1 MILFFIIMLILG
13 VIIVITLYNF
23 FTAPVLK
30 PLTLNKTTY
39 PLISVLIPARN
50 EAYNIDKCLNYLLNQ
65 DYKNLE
71 LIVLDDNSEDNTKHI
86 VESFSKKHN
95 HIQLL
100 KGKELPEGW
109 LGKNW
114 ACNQLSQ
121 QAKGQYL
128 LFIDADVEIQPDAI
142 SAAIEEM
149 KRSETKMLS
158 VFSTQIIRSFGEWLV
173 VPLMNW
179 MLLAFLPLKLV
190 YASRKKSFVAANG
203 QFMFW
208 ERKTYFEIGGHEIV
222 KDKVV
227 EDMEFARICKSKN
240 IRIKTLL
247 GGNLIYCKMYSGLSE
262 AIRGFAKN
270 FYPGFNINS
279 FVFLVMITFFV
290 IIFLLPFILVFI
302 NNLYFIPIVMIVL
315 IRIIIS
321 INSRQN
327 AFLNVLLHPLQLVL
341 MYIVGI
347 KSIINAKTGKLD
359 WKGRHI

>member
-1 MILFFIIMLILG
+1 MILFFIITLCLG
-13 VIIVITLYNF
+13 VIMVIILYNF

-50 EAYNIDKCLNYLLNQ
+50 EAYNIDKCLNHLLNQ
-65 DYKNLE
+65 DYKNIE
-71 LIVLDDNSEDNTKHI
+71 LIVLDDNSEDNTKQI
-86 VESFSKKHN
+86 VESFSHKHE
-95 HIQLL
+95 HLQLL
-100 KGKELPEGW
+100 KGKQLPKEW

-114 ACNQLSQ
+114 ACHQLSLY
-121 QAKGQYL
+121 AKGQYF
-128 LFIDADVEIQPDAI
+128 LFIDADMELQPNAI

-149 KRSETKMLS
+149 KRSEAKMLS

-179 MLLAFLPLKLV
+179 MLLAFLPLKQV
-190 YASRKKSFVAANG
+190 YVSRNKSFVAANG

-270 FYPGFNINS
+270 FYPGFNINA
-279 FVFLVMITFFV
+279 FVFLLMITFFV

-321 INSRQN
+321 IKSRQN
-327 AFLNVLLHPLQLVL
+327 TFINVLLHPLQLVL

-347 KSIINAKTGKLD
+347 KSIINSKTGKLD